1 MATIGQL
8 ITSVRGKIPDISGLT
23 VLGVPPTP
31 TATATT
37 AFTGALVPTTTYF
50 MVMTF
55 VFPWGE
61 TLPSAEISATLGLTQ
76 NAISITNIVAPQSV
90 VGVKIYIG
98 SSGNETTVEFIPITP
113 IPGVTA
119 TALVDGQN
127 TASQTPPTRSTAYEP
142 DSDGNMFG
150 AGTLYDWLNNGL
162 NKLSHAVGGI
172 LDYCGV
178 TTQSGQGLYT
188 IPGQW
193 LKITDV
199 WYGGYWIKGGNRAEY
214 FRRNTVTSNV
224 LQMVTISVTGGQQV
238 MEVSY
243 QPDRNSG
250 VTTTTGNV
258 TATANAVGIANT
270 LAFLLPFGF
279 AQIGSEIVAYS
290 SLTGGMIGGLIRGL
304 GNTTAQAWPSGTV
317 VQELSLFW
325 NGRRVFNNPYYTGQS
340 TTILPIPI
348 GWVPILE
355 DYMLA
360 QAKKAEQDLA
370 SWEKLEGSAFQQ
382 AQAWMYANRGIV
394 SRVQVGGNNDPVVYD
409 QTVAG
414 GILIP

>member
-1 MATIGQL
+1 MPTIGSL
-8 ITSVRGKIPDISGLT
+8 IILTRGKIPDIQGIGL
-23 VLGVPPTP
+23 VSAPVVP
-31 TATATT
+31 TATAATS
-37 AFTGALVPTTTYF
+37 FGGILVAGTYF
-50 MVMTF
+50 LKITL

-61 TLPSAEISATLGLTQ
+61 TLPSPEVSATVSGP
-76 NAISITNIVAPQSV
+76 NNSISVGSIARSPGMVGIKVYSGVTSQEQFVA
-90 VGVKIYIG
+90 
-98 SSGNETTVEFIPITP
+98 EFIPLDYSNPNPVIF
-113 IPGVTA
+113 
-119 TALVDGQN
+119 DGQN
-127 TASQTPPTRSTAYEP
+127 LVSLNPPTRSTAYMP

-150 AGTLYDWLNNGL
+150 AGTMYDWLNNGL

-178 TTQSGQGLYT
+178 TTQPGNGMYV

-243 QPDRNSG
+243 QPDRASG
-250 VTTTTGNV
+250 VTATNANV
-258 TATANAVGIANT
+258 TATANSVGIANIS
-270 LAFLLPFGF
+270 AFLLPFGF
-279 AQIGSEIVAYS
+279 AQIGTEIVAYS
-290 SLTGGMIGGLIRGL
+290 KLQGTTMSGLIRGL
-304 GNTTAQAWPSGTV
+304 GNTVAQAWASGTV
-317 VQELSLFW
+317 VNELSLFW
-325 NGRRVFNNPYYTGQS
+325 NGRRVFNDLYYPGQS
-340 TTILPIPI
+340 GTILPVPV

-360 QAKKAEQDLA
+360 QAKKAEQNLQE
-370 SWEKLEGSAFQQ
+370 WKQLEENAFAQ
-382 AQAWMYANRGIV
+382 AQAWMLANKGV
-394 SRVQVGGNNDPVVYD
+394 TSRVQVGGNNEPYVYD

-414 GILIP
+414 GI

>member
-1 MATIGQL
+1 MPTIGDV
-8 ITSVRGKIPDISGLT
+8 IISTRGKIPDIQGIGLVSAPT
-23 VLGVPPTP
+23 VP
-31 TATATT
+31 TAAGAVNFNGVLTPSTA
-37 AFTGALVPTTTYF
+37 YF
-50 MVMTF
+50 LVMTL

-61 TLPSAEISATLGLTQ
+61 TLPSPEFTGSTSGGQNSLNLT
-76 NAISITNIVAPQSV
+76 AIKGSPGM
-90 VGVKIYIG
+90 VGVKIY
-98 SSGNETTVEFIPITP
+98 SGLATGQEQSAEFIPVSFGTT
-113 IPGVTA
+113 TA
-119 TALVDGQN
+119 VFDGNNLVPL
-127 TASQTPPTRSTAYEP
+127 TPPTRSTAYMA

-150 AGTLYDWLNNGL
+150 AGTLYKWLNDGL

-178 TTQSGQGLYT
+178 TTTPGNGMYV

-243 QPDRNSG
+243 QPDRASG
-250 VTTTTGNV
+250 VTATTGNV
-258 TATANAVGIANT
+258 TATANSVQIANT
-270 LAFLLPFGF
+270 SVFLLPFGF
-279 AQIGSEIVAYS
+279 AQIGNEIVAYS
-290 SLTGGMIGGLIRGL
+290 KLQGTTMSGLVRGL
-304 GNTTAQAWPSGTV
+304 GNTVAQARPTGTV
-317 VQELSLFW
+317 VNELSLFW
-325 NGRRVFNNPYYTGQS
+325 NGRRVFNDAYYPGQS
-340 TTILPIPI
+340 GTLLPIPI
-348 GWVPILE
+348 GWVTILE

-360 QAKKAEQDLA
+360 QAKKAEQNLQE
-370 SWEKLEGSAFQQ
+370 WKQLEENAFAQ
-382 AQAWMYANRGIV
+382 AQAWLLANKGV
-394 SRVQVGGNNDPVVYD
+394 TSRVQVGGNNEPYVYD